1 MDDEIMAAVEKQR
14 KAREKMNIFLV
25 LVLAVAAVV
34 IYTIISL

>member
-14 KAREKMNIFLV
+14 KAWEKMNIF

>member
-1 MDDEIMAAVEKQR
+1 MDDDIMAVIEKQR
-14 KAREKMNIFLV
+14 KDREKLNIF

>member
-25 LVLAVAAVV
+25 LAVAAVV

>member
-14 KAREKMNIFLV
+14 KAREKMNIFFFNDT
-25 LVLAVAAVV
+25 ATTE

>member
-1 MDDEIMAAVEKQR
+1 MDDDIMAAIEKQR

-25 LVLAVAAVV
+25 PAVAAVV

>member
-1 MDDEIMAAVEKQR
+1 MDDEIMVVIEKQR
-14 KAREKMNIFLV
+14 KAREKMNLF

>member
-14 KAREKMNIFLV
+14 KARLKMNIF

-34 IYTIISL
+34 IYTIVSL

>member
-14 KAREKMNIFLV
+14 KAREEMNIF

>member
-1 MDDEIMAAVEKQR
+1 MTISWRRLKKQR
-14 KAREKMNIFLV
+14 KAREKMNIF

>member
-1 MDDEIMAAVEKQR
+1 MDDEIMVAVEKQR

-25 LVLAVAAVV
+25 LAVADVV

>member
-25 LVLAVAAVV
+25 LAVTAVV

>member
-25 LVLAVAAVV
+25 LAVAAVV
-34 IYTIISL
+34 IYKIIIL

>member
-25 LVLAVAAVV
+25 LAVAAVV
-34 IYTIISL
+34 VYTIIIL

>member
-1 MDDEIMAAVEKQR
+1 MDEEIMAAVEKQR
-14 KAREKMNIFLV
+14 KTREKMNIF

>member
-1 MDDEIMAAVEKQR
+1 MDDEIMAVIEKQR
-14 KAREKMNIFLV
+14 KDREKLNIF

>member
-1 MDDEIMAAVEKQR
+1 MDDEIMAVIEKQR
-14 KAREKMNIFLV
+14 EEREKLNIF

>member
-1 MDDEIMAAVEKQR
+1 MAVIEKQR
-14 KAREKMNIFLV
+14 EEREKLNIS

>member
-14 KAREKMNIFLV
+14 KALEKMNIF